1 MLTFGVT
8 AVVALQLQTMRVPA
22 LGSHERA
29 HITANMP
36 QGKTSTVTR
45 EFEASQ
51 TNWAD
56 AGGRRLK
63 STDTNWEFQLKDED
77 GVSHLQ
83 LDVDEENLQLDV
95 DEESCIGQDEEED
108 CKLANVIMANETNW
122 SDGSGASLGLD
133 SSDTNW
139 DFQ

>member
-8 AVVALQLQTMRVPA
+8 AVVALQTMRVPA

-29 HITANMP
+29 RITANMP

-83 LDVDEENLQLDV
+83 VDVDEENLQLDV
-95 DEESCIGQDEEED
+95 DEEPCPPYAPQ
-108 CKLANVIMANETNW
+108 T
-122 SDGSGASLGLD
+122 
-133 SSDTNW
+133 
-139 DFQ
+139 